1 MVESE
6 DSIAL
11 TLQFALNALS
21 DGPGGVSVI
30 LEPILDDATRDNIFL
45 VGREKV
51 GGDANFLESPL
62 RNNRWLRLWVAREIF
77 IAPAC
82 FRCRF
87 SSCCDGIQGLLKVIF
102 MDSTELLQES
112 LSSSLTFW
120 NWSTVYLGL
129 TGEESIVLNCWKH
142 LRQENRSVDG
152 LTSLRVDFV
161 PESIA

>member
-30 LEPILDDATRDNIFL
+30 LQPVLDDATRDNIFL
-45 VGREKV
+45 VGREFI
-51 GGDANFLESPL
+51 GSDANFLESPF
-62 RNNRWLRLWVAREIF
+62 RSRRWHRLWVTREMC

-82 FRCRF
+82 SRCRF

-112 LSSSLTFW
+112 LGSSRTFRD
-120 NWSTVYLGL
+120 WSTVNLGL
-129 TGEESIVLNCWKH
+129 TLEEIIVLNCW
-142 LRQENRSVDG
+142 
-152 LTSLRVDFV
+152 
-161 PESIA
+161 